1 LGYLT
6 PPVGMN
12 LFLSA
17 IRFEQPIMAVC
28 RSVVPFLAILIAVVL
43 LVTYLPEH
51 SLVFL

>member
-1 LGYLT
+1 M
-6 PPVGMN
+6 VGMN

-17 IRFEQPIMAVC
+17 IRFERPIMEVC

-43 LVTYLPEH
+43 LVTYLPQL